1 MDGSFGDRVYDTYQC
16 FVGRIVMQEI
26 IIQLLS
32 ALIGSFGFAYLFN
45 SGKKNLI
52 PATFGGLLAWAVY
65 LLFSHMKLGIF
76 LSTVIS
82 AVICQIYSEFFARL
96 LKSPTTV
103 YYIPSIVPLVPGGAL
118 YYMLYY
124 AAQNDWNNFLIYGS
138 NTLQVAFG
146 IAVGASFVS
155 ALMLLLPIKKR
166 IKNN

>member
-1 MDGSFGDRVYDTYQC
+1 MEG
-16 FVGRIVMQEI
+16 I

-32 ALIGSFGFAYLFN
+32 ALVGSFGFAYLFN

-65 LLFSHMKLGIF
+65 LLFTYLNSGIF

-82 AVICQIYSEFFARL
+82 AVVCQIYSEFFTRL

-103 YYIPSIVPLVPGGAL
+103 YYIPSIIPLVPGGAL
-118 YYMLYY
+118 YYMLYS
-124 AAQNDWNNFLIYGS
+124 AAQSDWNDFFAYGS

-155 ALMLLLPIKKR
+155 AFLLLLPKKR
-166 IKNN
+166 R

>member
-1 MDGSFGDRVYDTYQC
+1 MKA
-16 FVGRIVMQEI
+16 I
-26 IIQLLS
+26 IIQLIS
-32 ALIGSFGFAYLFN
+32 ALIGSLGFAYLFN

-65 LLFSHMKLGIF
+65 LVFSYLNFGMF

-118 YYMLYY
+118 YYTLYY

-138 NTLQVAFG
+138 NTLKVAFG

-155 ALMLLLPIKKR
+155 ALMLLLPKKR
-166 IKNN
+166 GKST